1 MIIQAFASY
10 LQLINEDI
18 PSVILLSKWIQN
30 ILEKKP
36 SNNIERVIH
45 HEINYS
51 KNKIGMFIM
60 TGKEKSG
67 KILLESLYNFA
78 LSYEGQK
85 FARWVHDKNA
95 SDFNVEKL

>member
-10 LQLINEDI
+10 LQSINEDI
-18 PSVILLSKWIQN
+18 PSVVLLSKWIQN